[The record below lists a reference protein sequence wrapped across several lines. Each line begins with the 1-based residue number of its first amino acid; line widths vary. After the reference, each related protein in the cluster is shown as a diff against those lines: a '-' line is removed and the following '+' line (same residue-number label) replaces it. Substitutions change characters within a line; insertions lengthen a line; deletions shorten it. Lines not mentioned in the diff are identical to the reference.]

1 MSLSMIQIWLIA
13 IALLLLVEFATS
25 ALTTIWFAGGAL
37 IALICAFFG
46 GPVWLQVIL
55 FIAGSIVLL
64 FLTRPLAVKLMN
76 KGAVRTNADS
86 LIGKEAVVTE
96 RIDNLQSTGTVQING
111 QVWTARSVNPE
122 HRIEKDEIV
131 MVRAIEGVKLIVG
144 KRIGPEGD
152 KAGRSIGSEPE
163 DE

>member
-144 KRIGPEGD
+144 KRI
-152 KAGRSIGSEPE
+152 EPA

>member
-25 ALTTIWFAGGAL
+25 ALTTIWFAGGAV
-37 IALICAFFG
+37 IALICAFLG

-55 FIAGSIVLL
+55 FVAGSIVLL
-64 FLTRPLAVKLMN
+64 FLTRPLAVKFMN

-96 RIDNLQSTGTVQING
+96 KIDNLLSTGAVQING

-122 HRIEKDEIV
+122 HKIEKDEIV

-144 KRIGPEGD
+144 KRIE
-152 KAGRSIGSEPE
+152 SS

>member
-96 RIDNLQSTGTVQING
+96 RIDNLQSTGTVQNNG

-144 KRIGPEGD
+144 KRI
-152 KAGRSIGSEPE
+152 EPA

>member
-46 GPVWLQVIL
+46 GPLWLQVIL

-64 FLTRPLAVKLMN
+64 FLTRPRHEIN
-76 KGAVRTNADS
+76 R
-86 LIGKEAVVTE
+86 TE
-96 RIDNLQSTGTVQING
+96 RYLPISLSLCSASKSCSNSTFPV
-111 QVWTARSVNPE
+111 
-122 HRIEKDEIV
+122 
-131 MVRAIEGVKLIVG
+131 
-144 KRIGPEGD
+144 
-152 KAGRSIGSEPE
+152 
-163 DE
+163 

>member
-1 MSLSMIQIWLIA
+1 VSLSMIQIWLIA

-25 ALTTIWFAGGAL
+25 ALTTIWFAGGAV
-37 IALICAFFG
+37 IALICAFLG

-55 FIAGSIVLL
+55 FVAGSIVLL

-96 RIDNLQSTGTVQING
+96 KIDNLLSTGAVQING

-122 HRIEKDEIV
+122 HKIEKDEIV

-144 KRIGPEGD
+144 KRIE
-152 KAGRSIGSEPE
+152 SS

>member
-25 ALTTIWFAGGAL
+25 ALTTIWFAGGAV
-37 IALICAFFG
+37 IALICAFLG

-55 FIAGSIVLL
+55 FVAGSIVLL

-96 RIDNLQSTGTVQING
+96 KIDNLLSTGAVQING

-122 HRIEKDEIV
+122 HKIEKDEIV

-144 KRIGPEGD
+144 KRIE
-152 KAGRSIGSEPE
+152 SS

>member
-1 MSLSMIQIWLIA
+1 MSMSMIQIWLIA

-144 KRIGPEGD
+144 KRI
-152 KAGRSIGSEPE
+152 EPA

>member
-144 KRIGPEGD
+144 KRI
-152 KAGRSIGSEPE
+152 EPE
-163 DE
+163 TDGE

>member
-144 KRIGPEGD
+144 KRID
-152 KAGRSIGSEPE
+152 
-163 DE
+163 

>member
-1 MSLSMIQIWLIA
+1 MSLSMIQIWLVA

-144 KRIGPEGD
+144 KRI
-152 KAGRSIGSEPE
+152 EPA

>member
-1 MSLSMIQIWLIA
+1 MVLVSLSMIQIWLIA

-144 KRIGPEGD
+144 KRI
-152 KAGRSIGSEPE
+152 EPA